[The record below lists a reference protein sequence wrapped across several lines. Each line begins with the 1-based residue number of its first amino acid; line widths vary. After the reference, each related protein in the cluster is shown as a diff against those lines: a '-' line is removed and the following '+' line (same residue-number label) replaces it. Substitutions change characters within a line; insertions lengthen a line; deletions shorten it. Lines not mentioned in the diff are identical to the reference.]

1 MGLSLRGQALSLLL
15 AFALGLG
22 LGLLYDL
29 FRPVRRRGGDA
40 LWDGL
45 FCLCAACL
53 AFLSAMRAESG
64 VLGTGKLLLSLLG
77 MLSYFHFFSPVCL
90 PALEALFSKLEYCW
104 QILKFLQKKLLF
116 LQKNSFKIHED
127 DL

>member
-22 LGLLYDL
+22 LGFLYDL
-29 FRPVRRRGGDA
+29 FRPIRRRGRDA

-53 AFLSAMRAESG
+53 AFLFAMRAENG
-64 VLGTGKLLLSLLG
+64 VLGTGELLFSLLG

-90 PALEALFSKLEYCW
+90 PALETSLSKLEYCW
-104 QILKFLQKKLLF
+104 LKLKLLQKKLVF
-116 LQKNSFKIHED
+116 LQKNSFKINED